1 MAPKRD
7 TSGHFF
13 CLSELSGTLF
23 YLSLNR
29 PVQTN
34 MENTLAADIL
44 ETTRLLKA
52 WSEGD
57 ETAMERLAPRVDA
70 ELRRLARHYLRQERP
85 DHILQTTALVNE
97 AWVRLIN
104 WPDVSWQNRAH
115 FIGMAARL
123 MRRVLVDEA
132 RRRRAQKH
140 GGDVVHVSLAA
151 AEGIAH
157 EKGVDLVALDDALKE
172 LAAFDERQSKIVELR
187 FFGGLNL
194 EETAEALKISARTV
208 QREWSL
214 AQAWLY
220 RELNRGE

>member
-1 MAPKRD
+1 
-7 TSGHFF
+7 
-13 CLSELSGTLF
+13 
-23 YLSLNR
+23 
-29 PVQTN
+29 
-34 MENTLAADIL
+34 MENTFAADIF
-44 ETTRLLKA
+44 ETTCLLKA

-57 ETAMERLAPRVDA
+57 ETALERLVPLVDA
-70 ELRRLARHYLRQERP
+70 EPRRLARHYLRQERP

-115 FIGMAARL
+115 FIGLAAQL

-132 RRRRAQKH
+132 RRRQARRH
-140 GGDVVHVSLAA
+140 GADAVHVSLAD

-157 EKGVDLVALDDALKE
+157 EKGADLVALDDALNE
-172 LAAFDERQSKIVELR
+172 LATFDDRQSKIVELR
-187 FFGGLNL
+187 FFGGLSL

-220 RELNRGE
+220 RELSPGE

>member
-1 MAPKRD
+1 
-7 TSGHFF
+7 
-13 CLSELSGTLF
+13 
-23 YLSLNR
+23 
-29 PVQTN
+29 
-34 MENTLAADIL
+34 MENTLAADIF

-52 WSEGD
+52 WSDGD
-57 ETAMERLAPRVDA
+57 ETALERLVPLVDA
-70 ELRRLARHYLRQERP
+70 ELRRLARYYLRQERP

-115 FIGMAARL
+115 FIGLAAQL

-140 GGDVVHVSLAA
+140 GADAVHVSLAE

-157 EKGVDLVALDDALKE
+157 EKGADLFALDNALNE
-172 LAAFDERQSKIVELR
+172 LATFDERQSKIVELR
-187 FFGGLNL
+187 FFGGLDL
-194 EETAEALKISARTV
+194 EETAEVLKISKRTV
-208 QREWSL
+208 QREWSM

-220 RELNRGE
+220 RELSGKV

>member
-1 MAPKRD
+1 
-7 TSGHFF
+7 
-13 CLSELSGTLF
+13 
-23 YLSLNR
+23 
-29 PVQTN
+29 
-34 MENTLAADIL
+34 MENTLAADIF

-57 ETAMERLAPRVDA
+57 ETALERLVPLVDA

-85 DHILQTTALVNE
+85 GHILQTTALVNE

-115 FIGMAARL
+115 FIGLAAQL

-132 RRRRAQKH
+132 RRRQAQKY
-140 GGDVVHVSLAA
+140 GADAVHVSLTA

-157 EKGVDLVALDDALKE
+157 DKGADLVALDDALNE
-172 LAAFDERQSKIVELR
+172 LATFDGRQSKIVVLR
-187 FFGGLNL
+187 FFGGLSL
-194 EETAEALKISARTV
+194 EETAEALKISTRTV

-220 RELNRGE
+220 RELSRGE

>member
-1 MAPKRD
+1 MTPKRD
-7 TSGHFF
+7 TPGQFF
-13 CLSELSGTLF
+13 CLSEVGGTLF
-23 YLSLNR
+23 YLSHDR

-34 MENTLAADIL
+34 MENTLAADIY

-57 ETAMERLAPRVDA
+57 ETALEHLVPLVDV

-104 WPDVSWQNRAH
+104 WQGVSWQNRAH

-132 RRRRAQKH
+132 RRRRAQRH
-140 GGDVVHVSLAA
+140 GGDAVHVSLAN

-157 EKGVDLVALDDALKE
+157 EKSMDLVALDDALNE
-172 LAAFDERQSKIVELR
+172 LATFDERLSNIVELR
-187 FFGGLNL
+187 F
-194 EETAEALKISARTV
+194 
-208 QREWSL
+208 
-214 AQAWLY
+214 
-220 RELNRGE
+220 

>member
-1 MAPKRD
+1 
-7 TSGHFF
+7 
-13 CLSELSGTLF
+13 
-23 YLSLNR
+23 
-29 PVQTN
+29 
-34 MENTLAADIL
+34 MENTLAADIF

-57 ETAMERLAPRVDA
+57 ETALERLVPLVDA

-97 AWVRLIN
+97 AWVRLID

-115 FIGMAARL
+115 FIGVAAQL

-132 RRRRAQKH
+132 RRRQAQKY
-140 GGDVVHVSLAA
+140 GADVVHVSLAA

-157 EKGVDLVALDDALKE
+157 EKGADLVALDDALNE
-172 LAAFDERQSKIVELR
+172 LVTFDERLGKIVELR
-187 FFGGLNL
+187 FFGGLSL
-194 EETAEALKISARTV
+194 EETAEALKISPRTV
-208 QREWSL
+208 QREWSM

-220 RELNRGE
+220 RELSPGE

>member
-1 MAPKRD
+1 
-7 TSGHFF
+7 
-13 CLSELSGTLF
+13 
-23 YLSLNR
+23 
-29 PVQTN
+29 
-34 MENTLAADIL
+34 MENTPATDIF
-44 ETTRLLKA
+44 ETTRLLRA

-57 ETAMERLAPRVDA
+57 ETALERLVPLVDA

-115 FIGMAARL
+115 FIGIAARL

-132 RRRRAQKH
+132 RRRQAQKY
-140 GGDVVHVSLAA
+140 GADVVQVSLAN

-157 EKGVDLVALDDALKE
+157 GKSADLVALDDALNE
-172 LAAFDERQSKIVELR
+172 LATFDERQSKIVELR
-187 FFGGLNL
+187 FFGGLSL
-194 EETAEALKISARTV
+194 EEIGAALKISARTV

-220 RELNRGE
+220 RELSKGV